1 MATPRENLE
10 QALAGLMAAERQ
22 IISLAGSRGLSGLRF
37 EWNDDIDF
45 GHLQDPMPVSI
56 FTPAGRTVDA
66 DFALAELAQ
75 FARGT
80 PSAAKL
86 EGIVDALTAAT

>member
-1 MATPRENLE
+1 MATPKENLE
-10 QALAGLMAAERQ
+10 QALAGLMATERR
-22 IISLAGSRGLSGLRF
+22 IISLAESKGLSGLRF

-75 FARGT
+75 FARGA
-80 PSAAKL
+80 PPAARL
-86 EGIVDALTAAT
+86 EEIVDALTGAA